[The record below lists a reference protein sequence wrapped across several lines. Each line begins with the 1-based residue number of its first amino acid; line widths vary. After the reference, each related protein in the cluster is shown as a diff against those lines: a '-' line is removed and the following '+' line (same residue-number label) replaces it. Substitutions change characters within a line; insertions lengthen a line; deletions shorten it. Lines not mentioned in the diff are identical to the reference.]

1 MFFAPQTILDK
12 KTSHHDIFDV
22 IHDVNV
28 KRHRGNSYVI
38 MTQTCLLENSRKMAS
53 VSLRSMRYS
62 KNNVLWVSQTQ
73 HECCRVSNR
82 TLLLLINN

>member
-22 IHDVNV
+22 IRDVNV

-38 MTQTCLLENSRKMAS
+38 MAQTCLLENSRKMAS
-53 VSLRSMRYS
+53 VSLTVYEIFKKQCALGLTDPAR
-62 KNNVLWVSQTQ
+62 VLQG
-73 HECCRVSNR
+73 
-82 TLLLLINN
+82 